1 VTSSHPFWEINKKIL
16 RYCLWN
22 VQQMGMAGHPRHSQ
36 RVELLLHIIYDNL
49 DSVAGPDLR
58 LQIWDSR
65 AVLATSS
72 VRGEPVSQSVSPS
85 VSQVIF
91 GATGVAHAHANITS
105 KLRALRVAPTDWI
118 RWIRWTRLHW
128 LLWFSDAGGLYLLP
142 DCQHR
147 PYGSRL
153 MRSDMFK

>member
-85 VSQVIF
+85 VSQVI
-91 GATGVAHAHANITS
+91 
-105 KLRALRVAPTDWI
+105 LEPLALRMRMRTSHQNLGHCVWPPQTGFVGFVGLDSTGSSGSQTPAAFTCCQIASTGLTAPD
-118 RWIRWTRLHW
+118 
-128 LLWFSDAGGLYLLP
+128 
-142 DCQHR
+142 
-147 PYGSRL
+147 
-153 MRSDMFK
+153 